1 MKAETPNQVNELLI
15 EYLTNLDVDSA
26 LELYEEDAS
35 FVTADGTV
43 TGKAAIR
50 EVLEG
55 FTALK
60 PKFTIWPKEVVQN
73 VDIAL
78 TAVS

>member
-15 EYLTNLDVDSA
+15 EYLTNLDADSA

-43 TGKAAIR
+43 TG
-50 EVLEG
+50 
-55 FTALK
+55 
-60 PKFTIWPKEVVQN
+60 
-73 VDIAL
+73 
-78 TAVS
+78 